1 MMMTISLR
9 IAKVQGGILAYEARE
24 KTLTKPTRR
33 DLRRN
38 LEEKYMRRLRF
49 RGYGENGWE
58 S

>member
-24 KTLTKPTRR
+24 KTLTKRTRR

-38 LEEKYMRRLRF
+38 LEEKYMRQLRF